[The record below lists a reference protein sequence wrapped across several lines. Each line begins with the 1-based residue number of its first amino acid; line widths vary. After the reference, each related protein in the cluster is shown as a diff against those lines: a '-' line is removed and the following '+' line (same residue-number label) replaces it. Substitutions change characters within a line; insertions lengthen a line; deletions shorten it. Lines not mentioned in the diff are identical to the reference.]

1 MKGIIISGISEKWA
15 RPYGKVIPKQLLPV
29 YDKPMIF
36 YPIDTLLKAGIK
48 EILVITTSSHQQL
61 FREILSDYKGVTF
74 QFASQDTPNG
84 IAEAISIGKDF
95 IGGDNVCLVTG
106 DTIIDG
112 ETFKAQLR
120 TASKAA
126 DVSANATIFVAD
138 SHEDD
143 QYGIVTYNHTT
154 KEKQIE
160 GKTDTSYFYSIT
172 GLYVFPNSVVKKLE
186 GIKPSERGML
196 EITAVHKLFQEDGKL
211 RIQKLDKECCWFAPS
226 SFEDLIKLNNY
237 FHKNNKNK

>member
-1 MKGIIISGISEKWA
+1 
-15 RPYGKVIPKQLLPV
+15 
-29 YDKPMIF
+29 MIF

-84 IAEAISIGKDF
+84 IAEAISIGKEF

-112 ETFKAQLR
+112 EPFMAQLR

-172 GLYVFPNSVVKKLE
+172 GLYVFPNRVVKKLE
-186 GIKPSERGML
+186 GIKPSERGLL
-196 EITAVHKLFQEDGKL
+196 EITAVHKLFQEDEKL
-211 RIQKLDKECCWFAPS
+211 RIQKLDKVCCWFAPS
-226 SFEDLIKLNNY
+226 NFEDLIKVNNY
-237 FHKNNKNK
+237 FYKNNKNK